1 MGLGGNR
8 GAGEGQQ
15 GFSLRTSSP
24 FPGTGG
30 VLSLHQALRDL
41 DRPLHG
47 IFFLSQRVKTGR
59 YFLVLIGNSGFFWA
73 ESEMESGK
81 GRRCRELAGK
91 LRCKE
96 SRMGV
101 SAHSDLWRV
110 PSPPQAT
117 DSPSEDTDSIV
128 QSPSSL

>member
-1 MGLGGNR
+1 MHQKPSRGGGAAVPVMVGPSGAWRER
-8 GAGEGQQ
+8 GVGEGQW
-15 GFSLRTSSP
+15 GFGLRTSSP

-47 IFFLSQRVKTGR
+47 IFFLSQRVKPGR

-91 LRCKE
+91 SRCKE

-101 SAHSDLWRV
+101 SAHSDL
-110 PSPPQAT
+110 
-117 DSPSEDTDSIV
+117 
-128 QSPSSL
+128 